1 MGLQE
6 TASRL
11 IKKFG
16 ENRLVK
22 IQIPEAVPAD
32 PTKPWEVDPTSKL
45 RTKTV
50 NAVVVPIDRKLVD
63 GNSVLDGD
71 ETMLIAGL
79 DLGGLVPT
87 PAFTVIDENVN
98 KNIMKVDRVRP
109 GKTDYLYK
117 LQVRAP

>member
-1 MGLQE
+1 
-6 TASRL
+6 
-11 IKKFG
+11 
-16 ENRLVK
+16 
-22 IQIPEAVPAD
+22 
-32 PTKPWEVDPTSKL
+32 
-45 RTKTV
+45 
-50 NAVVVPIDRKLVD
+50 
-63 GNSVLDGD
+63 
-71 ETMLIAGL
+71 MLIAGL